1 MSTTS
6 TFENKPD
13 IRISVKEVFGIDT
26 NITVEA
32 FSKTNEYVPDID
44 NNYIF
49 DKETTLA
56 ILA

>member
-32 FSKTNEYVPDID
+32 FSKTNESQI
-44 NNYIF
+44 
-49 DKETTLA
+49 
-56 ILA
+56 